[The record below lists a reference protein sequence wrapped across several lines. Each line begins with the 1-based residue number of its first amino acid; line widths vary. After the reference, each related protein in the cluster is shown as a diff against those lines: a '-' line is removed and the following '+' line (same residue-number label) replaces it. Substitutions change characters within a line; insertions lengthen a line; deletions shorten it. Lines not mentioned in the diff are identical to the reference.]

1 MNSTL
6 RQFRDFFVSLQ
17 LTVWLLILSLILVF
31 VATLDQVNLGIW
43 AVQEKYFRSFAV
55 LWQIPDTQIGI
66 PVFPGGYFI
75 GGLLLINLISAHVY
89 RFSFTWKKTGI
100 QLAHAGIIILLI
112 GELLTGLL
120 QEESFMRMDQG
131 ETKRYS
137 ESFHENEL
145 VFINHSVADATEV
158 VAIPEAL
165 VADKKS
171 IQHPRLPFQVN
182 VKEFYPNS
190 TLQMRAQA
198 MPAAGAPVAT
208 AGFGAQLAMTPLRIT
223 YKPNERN
230 VPGAFVELVA
240 TEGNLGV
247 WLASPLLNQPQ
258 TFTAG
263 GQTWEIAF
271 RQKRVYKPFTLTL
284 LKFSHDKYPG
294 TEIPKNFSSRVRVKS
309 DDGTDDREVLI
320 FMNNPLRYGGLTFYQ
335 AGFDNN
341 DTTTILQVVRNPGWL
356 LPYIACIMMGV
367 GLCIQFGLSL
377 AGFIRKRT
385 AATAAAV
392 KATESAAAPEL
403 TSVR

>member
-1 MNSTL
+1 MNPTL

-17 LTVWLLILSLILVF
+17 LTVVLLILSLVLVF

-55 LWQIPDTQIGI
+55 LWQIPDSNISI

-75 GGLLLINLISAHVY
+75 GGLLLINLVCAHVY
-89 RFSFTWKKTGI
+89 RFAFTWRKSGI
-100 QLAHAGIIILLI
+100 QLAHAGLILLLI
-112 GELLTGLL
+112 GELMTGLL

-137 ESFHENEL
+137 ESFHANEL
-145 VFINHSVADATEV
+145 AFIDHSLPDATEV
-158 VAIPEAL
+158 VSIPEAL
-165 VADKKS
+165 AADKKS
-171 IQHPRLPFQVN
+171 IQHPKLPFQVN
-182 VKEFYPNS
+182 VKEYYPNS
-190 TLQMRAQA
+190 TLQMRNQA
-198 MPAAGAPVAT
+198 PQAAGAPSAT
-208 AGFGAQLAMTPLRIT
+208 AGFGSQLALLPMRMT

-230 VPGAFVELVA
+230 VPGALVEIVA
-240 TEGNLGV
+240 PEGNLGV

-258 TFTAG
+258 TFTVAG
-263 GQTWEIAF
+263 KTWEIAF
-271 RQKRVYKPFTLTL
+271 RSKRIYKPFTLTL

-309 DDGTDDREVLI
+309 DDGTEDREVLI

-341 DTTTILQVVRNPGWL
+341 DTTSILQVVRNPGWL
-356 LPYIACIMMGV
+356 LPYIACIMMGL
-367 GLCIQFGLSL
+367 GLCIQFGFSL

-385 AATAAAV
+385 AAVPAAA
-392 KATESAAAPEL
+392 S
-403 TSVR
+403 